1 MPETQGIHY
10 QITGDASS
18 FTAELNRAASA
29 LEAFAAKSVDLK
41 AKEAALKE
49 NISSLTKEI
58 EKKQQA
64 LTKAEKKLSQ
74 YNEGSNKNKKSAEA
88 LKSKITELKG
98 EIDKLTTSLSTNKSK
113 LESVSSAQARTAQQV
128 KSTYE
133 QIERLSNSYEQNSH
147 AATQNKNA
155 NESVVSSL
163 KSGITAIKGFALGY
177 AGKTLYNALI
187 GSNAEFEQYL
197 TSFEVLLQS
206 SEKAEKL
213 ISDLDKLGA
222 ATPFELPDLTKASE
236 QLLAFGTAEED
247 VMTRLNQLGDL
258 SKGKADILERITL
271 AYGRMQAKGKVS
283 LEELN
288 MMTEAGV
295 PIIKELANQLNITTD
310 ALFSKIT
317 KGEINIKNI
326 NKAMESMTGEGG
338 QFFGMMEKQSQT
350 MEGLLSTAS
359 DNINMALRD
368 IGSGAF
374 EALKDEVSGALA
386 ELQRMQN
393 DGSLKEFA
401 SGVGD
406 QIAVVVNIM
415 SWLAKTAYNL
425 RHVLLIGAK
434 AWIMY
439 KVAAMAIT
447 AINTIK
453 GVIEGVKKSITA
465 LSAAKTGEITVGKVL
480 QSQTLAEA
488 LSIET
493 ETAAEVSNTTA
504 KNANKAATTGL
515 TVAQKGLNA
524 ALASNPLGLAVAGL
538 TLVVSAV
545 LAVKNAINQA
555 KEEQQRAAIQAGED
569 AQNQAK
575 EVSDLVKEYKELA
588 KAGDWDNS
596 SRERAREIQQR
607 LKELVGDEVQGLDDG
622 NKKLEERLDILD
634 DIQAKNARD
643 NSSKLWDAEQA
654 AGEKLYDQIYWK
666 NFWGNLGQ
674 VSFAP
679 GDNKQLK
686 KLFEDSGAFRK
697 SDIRG
702 GITSFNFVT
711 DSEDKFH
718 EFLDKY
724 PKLIELK
731 KKLYDQNLA
740 DADAYKDLSKIISE
754 YAENYNNYISSL
766 EAWQKNEAFVNL
778 ADYMKSNDID
788 SQEAFDTYINGVKE
802 SSEYSKQYKDILIDV
817 ANNAFPQFSG
827 AAQEAGEK
835 AKGAGDD
842 TKKSIG
848 EMIDSLKTVGDSLSS
863 LNEAQAELNKN
874 GKLNVSTISEIKE
887 KFAGLGSGLDEY
899 INRLVKANGNS
910 AETKKIF
917 SEMTDALIEQTF
929 STEDLAEADVNL
941 IAQML
946 KEAGV
951 SDSLT
956 TATKLVNKAKKET
969 ELATLNFSAS
979 TEDEIK
985 KLFSEAET
993 LGIAKGKII
1002 ELLKQ
1007 KIAVNQTQIKTQS
1020 DIDEIIAM
1028 ANAAGATA
1036 TTLQRLAAVKAA
1048 LAEETAGAA
1057 KSNDMSGWRGLGG
1070 KSAYDFGQSDRNKS
1084 LIEKLRNGEFNFEWE
1099 PLKASDYYSGS
1110 SGASYSGNT
1119 GSGKS
1124 GSKSSS
1130 KSTAASDFK
1139 KSKQKEDDKLARQ
1152 LELDLGYD
1160 RISEE
1165 EYNAGQ
1171 RQRAHNYRVWAD
1183 EAKTN
1188 SKLTYEEQLEI
1199 YEDFIAKAED
1209 LEVNA
1214 YKKDKSLREKKISEE
1229 KKDYED
1235 LAKSRTEDFNQRTET
1250 SNEWISGVVSKKL
1263 YNEAYEGYERMR
1275 TYTNEFYNGEKQKLK
1290 EAYEAGLYTQEEY
1303 NKKANDLAKDH
1314 AADIAKI
1321 NSSEKD
1327 TQDGEFDNYISTA
1340 KQYIS
1345 DRNFYNDWDLYND
1358 NEQSAWTRVFAKIDE
1373 FRDKGIEAEKW
1384 MPALAEISKTFYQT
1398 EYDKMQKA
1406 AENEK
1411 EALKEK
1417 YKTQYEMK
1425 KAAAEKELELAKSKA
1440 EKEKET
1446 INETA
1451 DNEIKRIDELIAKR
1465 KEAREDADY
1474 DLKLSRLRLKLEYEN
1489 DEDNRRALEKEIK
1502 NLEKQRDDTLFDRQM
1517 EKLKEEAES
1526 KRDAALAK
1534 ADKKLKEAETKAD
1547 RAKKH
1552 AENKYNMQLED
1563 DSVIA
1568 AIIKNKLNFG
1578 AYEEIA
1584 NSFGAEYDDSLKR
1597 GIQAILSAVNS
1608 VTSPESGNSYD
1619 YSKTSKTYNLY
1630 ANFKN
1635 ASTPAQTVKALRK
1648 LIEQIE
1654 LEARM

>member
-1 MPETQGIHY
+1 MSETQGIHY

-29 LEAFAAKSVDLK
+29 LEAFAAKSGDLK

-49 NISSLTKEI
+49 DISSLTKEI

-271 AYGRMQAKGKVS
+271 AYGKMQAKGKVS

-326 NKAMESMTGEGG
+326 NKAMEAMTGEGG

-406 QIAVVVNIM
+406 QIAVVVNVM

-425 RHVLLIGAK
+425 RHVLLIGAN
-434 AWIMY
+434 AWIAY
-439 KVAAMAIT
+439 KGAAMAIT

-493 ETAAEVSNTTA
+493 ETAAEVSNTAA

-538 TLVVSAV
+538 MLVVSAV

-588 KAGDWDNS
+588 KSGSLDNS

-622 NKKLEERLDILD
+622 NKKLEEKNKLLD
-634 DIQAKNARD
+634 DALAKQARNNKTQYY
-643 NSSKLWDAEQA
+643 DAAKASEN
-654 AGEKLYDQIYWK
+654 EL
-666 NFWGNLGQ
+666 NEL
-674 VSFAP
+674 
-679 GDNKQLK
+679 LK
-686 KLFEDSGAFRK
+686 KERKGNSGLGAFNP
-697 SDIRG
+697 S
-702 GITSFNFVT
+702 T
-711 DSEDKFH
+711 
-718 EFLDKY
+718 
-724 PKLIELK
+724 IEMHNLLK
-731 KKLYDQNLA
+731 KYSDVFTLTENENNLF
-740 DADAYKDLSKIISE
+740 SI
-754 YAENYNNYISSL
+754 
-766 EAWQKNEAFVNL
+766 Q
-778 ADYMKSNDID
+778 
-788 SQEAFDTYINGVKE
+788 
-802 SSEYSKQYKDILIDV
+802 
-817 ANNAFPQFSG
+817 ANNAEKLLAIYPRLKEAHTEMLEKGMQESDEYQKISEIMGKTRDKTEALINAKERLAKNNATIEVASQHISSQKQFNEYIASVDMAIDKTDEEKKLLKEVSTDIYPQYATVIK
-827 AAQEAGEK
+827 AAADGISETAI
-835 AKGAGDD
+835 A
-842 TKKSIG
+842 TST
-848 EMIDSLKTVGDSLSS
+848 MIDSLKTVGDSLSS

-929 STEDLAEADVNL
+929 STEELAEADVNL

-951 SDSLT
+951 SDSLA

-985 KLFSEAET
+985 KLFSEAEA

-1036 TTLQRLAAVKAA
+1036 STLQRLAIAKNA
-1048 LAEETAGAA
+1048 LNSKKPQELL
-1057 KSNDMSGWRGLGG
+1057 GL
-1070 KSAYDFGQSDRNKS
+1070 KTLPSPTKTQHNFSEIDQSEG
-1084 LIEKLRNGEFNFEWE
+1084 EKIYKDIINGRFNFEWE

-1119 GSGKS
+1119 GSGKN

-1171 RQRAHNYRVWAD
+1171 LQRAHNYRVWAD

-1235 LAKSRTEDFNQRTET
+1235 LAKSRTDEFEQRTET

-1263 YNEAYEGYERMR
+1263 YDEAYEGYERMR
-1275 TYTNEFYNGEKQKLK
+1275 AYTNEFYNGEKQKLK

-1440 EKEKET
+1440 EKEKEA

-1517 EKLKEEAES
+1517 EKLKEEAEN

>member
-1 MPETQGIHY
+1 MSETQGIHY

-29 LEAFAAKSVDLK
+29 LEAFAAKSGDLK

-74 YNEGSNKNKKSAEA
+74 YNEGSNKNKKSTDA

-155 NESVVSSL
+155 NESVLSSL
-163 KSGITAIKGFALGY
+163 KSGITAIKGFALSY

-271 AYGRMQAKGKVS
+271 AYGKMQAKGKVS

-326 NKAMESMTGEGG
+326 NKAMESMTSEGG

-359 DNINMALRD
+359 ANINMALRD

-425 RHVLLIGAK
+425 RHVLLIGAN
-434 AWIMY
+434 AWIAY
-439 KVAAMAIT
+439 KVAAMGIT
-447 AINTIK
+447 AFNTIK

-493 ETAAEVSNTTA
+493 ETAAEVSNTA
-504 KNANKAATTGL
+504 EKNANKAATTGL

-643 NSSKLWDAEQA
+643 NSSTLWDAEQA
-654 AGEKLYDQIYWK
+654 AGAELQKLIGKGD
-666 NFWGNLGQ
+666 
-674 VSFAP
+674 SFYITASSASAQAR
-679 GDNKQLK
+679 KMLI
-686 KLFEDSGAFRK
+686 DSGLFYRDIVGNNAQ
-697 SDIRG
+697 SDKF
-702 GITSFNFVT
+702 TLNL
-711 DSEDKFH
+711 DSKEQDEFH

-724 PKLIELK
+724 PKLIALK
-731 KKLYDQNLA
+731 KELYEQNLQE
-740 DADAYKDLSKIISE
+740 SKEYEELANIISKYE
-754 YAENYNNYISSL
+754 EKYNSYIKTL

-788 SQEAFDTYINGVKE
+788 SQEAFDTYING
-802 SSEYSKQYKDILIDV
+802 SKGILRI
-817 ANNAFPQFSG
+817 
-827 AAQEAGEK
+827 
-835 AKGAGDD
+835 
-842 TKKSIG
+842 
-848 EMIDSLKTVGDSLSS
+848 LKTV
-863 LNEAQAELNKN
+863 
-874 GKLNVSTISEIKE
+874 
-887 KFAGLGSGLDEY
+887 
-899 INRLVKANGNS
+899 
-910 AETKKIF
+910 
-917 SEMTDALIEQTF
+917 
-929 STEDLAEADVNL
+929 
-941 IAQML
+941 
-946 KEAGV
+946 
-951 SDSLT
+951 
-956 TATKLVNKAKKET
+956 
-969 ELATLNFSAS
+969 
-979 TEDEIK
+979 
-985 KLFSEAET
+985 
-993 LGIAKGKII
+993 
-1002 ELLKQ
+1002 
-1007 KIAVNQTQIKTQS
+1007 
-1020 DIDEIIAM
+1020 
-1028 ANAAGATA
+1028 
-1036 TTLQRLAAVKAA
+1036 
-1048 LAEETAGAA
+1048 
-1057 KSNDMSGWRGLGG
+1057 
-1070 KSAYDFGQSDRNKS
+1070 
-1084 LIEKLRNGEFNFEWE
+1084 
-1099 PLKASDYYSGS
+1099 
-1110 SGASYSGNT
+1110 
-1119 GSGKS
+1119 
-1124 GSKSSS
+1124 
-1130 KSTAASDFK
+1130 
-1139 KSKQKEDDKLARQ
+1139 
-1152 LELDLGYD
+1152 
-1160 RISEE
+1160 
-1165 EYNAGQ
+1165 
-1171 RQRAHNYRVWAD
+1171 
-1183 EAKTN
+1183 
-1188 SKLTYEEQLEI
+1188 
-1199 YEDFIAKAED
+1199 
-1209 LEVNA
+1209 
-1214 YKKDKSLREKKISEE
+1214 
-1229 KKDYED
+1229 
-1235 LAKSRTEDFNQRTET
+1235 
-1250 SNEWISGVVSKKL
+1250 
-1263 YNEAYEGYERMR
+1263 
-1275 TYTNEFYNGEKQKLK
+1275 
-1290 EAYEAGLYTQEEY
+1290 
-1303 NKKANDLAKDH
+1303 
-1314 AADIAKI
+1314 
-1321 NSSEKD
+1321 
-1327 TQDGEFDNYISTA
+1327 
-1340 KQYIS
+1340 
-1345 DRNFYNDWDLYND
+1345 
-1358 NEQSAWTRVFAKIDE
+1358 
-1373 FRDKGIEAEKW
+1373 
-1384 MPALAEISKTFYQT
+1384 
-1398 EYDKMQKA
+1398 
-1406 AENEK
+1406 
-1411 EALKEK
+1411 
-1417 YKTQYEMK
+1417 
-1425 KAAAEKELELAKSKA
+1425 
-1440 EKEKET
+1440 
-1446 INETA
+1446 
-1451 DNEIKRIDELIAKR
+1451 
-1465 KEAREDADY
+1465 
-1474 DLKLSRLRLKLEYEN
+1474 
-1489 DEDNRRALEKEIK
+1489 
-1502 NLEKQRDDTLFDRQM
+1502 
-1517 EKLKEEAES
+1517 
-1526 KRDAALAK
+1526 
-1534 ADKKLKEAETKAD
+1534 
-1547 RAKKH
+1547 
-1552 AENKYNMQLED
+1552 
-1563 DSVIA
+1563 
-1568 AIIKNKLNFG
+1568 
-1578 AYEEIA
+1578 
-1584 NSFGAEYDDSLKR
+1584 
-1597 GIQAILSAVNS
+1597 
-1608 VTSPESGNSYD
+1608 
-1619 YSKTSKTYNLY
+1619 
-1630 ANFKN
+1630 
-1635 ASTPAQTVKALRK
+1635 
-1648 LIEQIE
+1648 
-1654 LEARM
+1654 

>member
-1 MPETQGIHY
+1 MSETQGIHY

-29 LEAFAAKSVDLK
+29 LEAFAAKSGDLK

-98 EIDKLTTSLSTNKSK
+98 EIDKLTTSLSANKSK

-271 AYGRMQAKGKVS
+271 AYGKMQAKGKVS

-326 NKAMESMTGEGG
+326 NKAMEAMTGEGG

-406 QIAVVVNIM
+406 QIAVVVNVM
-415 SWLAKTAYNL
+415 SWLAKTVYNL
-425 RHVLLIGAK
+425 RHVLLIGAN
-434 AWIMY
+434 AWIAY
-439 KVAAMAIT
+439 KGAAMVAT
-447 AINTIK
+447 TFKVLK
-453 GVIEGVKKSITA
+453 GVLDGVKKSVTA
-465 LSAAKTGEITVGKVL
+465 LSAAKKGQITIGKVL
-480 QSQTLAEA
+480 KSQTLAEM
-488 LSIET
+488 LNLKL
-493 ETAAEVSNTTA
+493 ETAAEEENTAA
-504 KNANKAATTGL
+504 KNKNKAATTGAA
-515 TVAQKGLNA
+515 VAQKGFNA
-524 ALASNPLGLAVAGL
+524 VLKTHPAALAVAGL
-538 TLVVSAV
+538 MLVVSAV

-643 NSSKLWDAEQA
+643 NSSTLWDAEQA
-654 AGEKLYDQIYWK
+654 AGAELQKLIGKGD
-666 NFWGNLGQ
+666 
-674 VSFAP
+674 SFYITASSASAQAR
-679 GDNKQLK
+679 KMLI
-686 KLFEDSGAFRK
+686 DSGLFYRDIVGNNVQ
-697 SDIRG
+697 SDKF
-702 GITSFNFVT
+702 TLNL
-711 DSEDKFH
+711 DSKEQDEFH

-724 PKLIELK
+724 PKLIALK
-731 KKLYDQNLA
+731 KELYEQNLQE
-740 DADAYKDLSKIISE
+740 SKEYEELANIISKYE
-754 YAENYNNYISSL
+754 EKYNSYIKTL

-848 EMIDSLKTVGDSLSS
+848 EMIDSLKTVGDSLSA

-929 STEDLAEADVNL
+929 STEELAEADVNL

-951 SDSLT
+951 SDSLAV
-956 TATKLVNKAKKET
+956 ATKLVNKAKKET

-985 KLFSEAET
+985 KLFSEAEAF
-993 LGIAKGKII
+993 GIAKEKII

-1036 TTLQRLAAVKAA
+1036 STLQRLAAVKAA

-1070 KSAYDFGQSDRNKS
+1070 KSPYDFGHSGRNKS

-1229 KKDYED
+1229 KKGYED

-1373 FRDKGIEAEKW
+1373 FRNKGIEAEKW

-1411 EALKEK
+1411 ETLKEK

-1440 EKEKET
+1440 EKEKEA

>member
-1 MPETQGIHY
+1 MSETQGIHY

-29 LEAFAAKSVDLK
+29 LEAFAAKSGDLK

-113 LESVSSAQARTAQQV
+113 LESVSSAQARVAQQV

-147 AATQNKNA
+147 AATQNKNV

-163 KSGITAIKGFALGY
+163 KSGITAIKGFALSY

-326 NKAMESMTGEGG
+326 NKAMEAMTGEGG

-406 QIAVVVNIM
+406 QIAVVVNVM

-425 RHVLLIGAK
+425 RHVLLIGAN
-434 AWIMY
+434 AWIAY
-439 KVAAMAIT
+439 KVAAMGVT
-447 AINTIK
+447 AWNTIK
-453 GVIEGVKKSITA
+453 GVIDGVKKSITA

-493 ETAAEVSNTTA
+493 ETAAEVSNTAA

-538 TLVVSAV
+538 ALVVSAV

-622 NKKLEERLDILD
+622 NKKLEERLNILD
-634 DIQAKNARD
+634 DIQTKNARD
-643 NSSKLWDAEQA
+643 NSSTLWDAEQA
-654 AGEKLYDQIYWK
+654 AGEKLYGQFK
-666 NFWGNLGQ
+666 NKYLFDSIWVNENDEQ
-674 VSFAP
+674 A
-679 GDNKQLK
+679 K
-686 KLFEDSGAFRK
+686 KIKDMFRNSGAFYDHASAGRDRFDFG
-697 SDIRG
+697 SSNMDNLFG
-702 GITSFNFVT
+702 
-711 DSEDKFH
+711 D
-718 EFLDKY
+718 FLNKY
-724 PKLIELK
+724 PKLIALK
-731 KKLYDQNLA
+731 KELYDQNLA
-740 DADAYKDLSKIISE
+740 DTDAYKELSKVVSK
-754 YAENYNNYISSL
+754 YAENYNNYIASL
-766 EAWQKNEAFVNL
+766 EAWQKNEAFINL
-778 ADYMKSNDID
+778 ADYMKSNDINN
-788 SQEAFDTYINGVKE
+788 QESFDKYINSIKE
-802 SSEYSKQYKDILIDV
+802 SSDYSAQYKDILIDV
-817 ANNAFPQFSG
+817 ANNAFPQFSK
-827 AAQEAGEK
+827 AAKDASEET
-835 AKGAGDD
+835 KGAGE
-842 TKKSIG
+842 SIKTAG
-848 EMIDSLKTVGDSLSS
+848 EMIDSLKNVGDSLSS

-910 AETKKIF
+910 EETKKIF

-929 STEDLAEADVNL
+929 STEDLANADVNL

-951 SDSLT
+951 SNSLAV
-956 TATKLVNKAKKET
+956 ATKLVNDAKAEAKIET
-969 ELATLNFSAS
+969 FNFANATA
-979 TEDEIK
+979 DEVN
-985 KLFSEAET
+985 KLFSEMEA
-993 LGIAKGKII
+993 LGMTRDNIIAVIREKIN
-1002 ELLKQ
+1002 LNMQ
-1007 KIAVNQTQIKTQS
+1007 KIKTKD

-1028 ANAAGATA
+1028 ANAAGASA
-1036 TTLQRLAAVKAA
+1036 DALKQLA
-1048 LAEETAGAA
+1048 LAKNALNSKKPQELLGLKTFPAGAQ
-1057 KSNDMSGWRGLGG
+1057 
-1070 KSAYDFGQSDRNKS
+1070 YDFSGTDKS
-1084 LIEKLRNGEFNFEWE
+1084 EGEKIYKDIINGRFDFGFT

-1235 LAKSRTEDFNQRTET
+1235 LAKSRTDEFEQRTET

-1263 YNEAYEGYERMR
+1263 YDEAYEGYERMR
-1275 TYTNEFYNGEKQKLK
+1275 AYTNEFYNGKKQKLK

-1440 EKEKET
+1440 EKEKEA

-1584 NSFGAEYDDSLKR
+1584 NSFGTEYDDSLKR

>member
-1 MPETQGIHY
+1 MSETQGIHY

-29 LEAFAAKSVDLK
+29 LEAFAAKSGDLK

-74 YNEGSNKNKKSAEA
+74 YNEGSNKNKKSTDA

-155 NESVVSSL
+155 NESVLSSL
-163 KSGITAIKGFALGY
+163 KSGITAIKGFALSY

-213 ISDLDKLGA
+213 ISDLDKLKA

-236 QLLAFGTAEED
+236 QLLTFGTAEED

-271 AYGRMQAKGKVS
+271 AYGKMQAKGKVS

-326 NKAMESMTGEGG
+326 NKAMESMTSEGG

-425 RHVLLIGAK
+425 RHVLLIGAN
-434 AWIMY
+434 AWIAY
-439 KVAAMAIT
+439 KVAAMGIT
-447 AINTIK
+447 AFNTIK

-480 QSQTLAEA
+480 QSQTLAEV

-493 ETAAEVSNTTA
+493 ETAAEVSNTA
-504 KNANKAATTGL
+504 EKNANKAATTGL

-643 NSSKLWDAEQA
+643 NSSTLWDAEQA
-654 AGEKLYDQIYWK
+654 AGAELQKLIGKGD
-666 NFWGNLGQ
+666 
-674 VSFAP
+674 SFYITASSASAQAR
-679 GDNKQLK
+679 KMLI
-686 KLFEDSGAFRK
+686 DSGLFYR
-697 SDIRG
+697 DIVG
-702 GITSFNFVT
+702 NNVPNDKFTLNL
-711 DSEDKFH
+711 DSKEQDEFH

-724 PKLIELK
+724 PKLIALK
-731 KKLYDQNLA
+731 KELYEQNLQE
-740 DADAYKDLSKIISE
+740 SKEYEELANIISKYE
-754 YAENYNNYISSL
+754 EKYNSYIKTL

-848 EMIDSLKTVGDSLSS
+848 EMIDSLKTVGDSLSA

-929 STEDLAEADVNL
+929 STEELAEADVNL

-951 SDSLT
+951 SNWLA
-956 TATKLVNKAKKET
+956 TATRIVNNAKLDTKIETFNLTKA
-969 ELATLNFSAS
+969 

-985 KLFSEAET
+985 KLFSEAEA

-1214 YKKDKSLREKKISEE
+1214 YKKDKSLREKKVSEE

-1250 SNEWISGVVSKKL
+1250 SNEWISGVISKKL

-1425 KAAAEKELELAKSKA
+1425 KATAEKELELAKSKA

>member
-163 KSGITAIKGFALGY
+163 KSGITAIKGFVLGY

-206 SEKAEKL
+206 SKKAEKL

-271 AYGRMQAKGKVS
+271 AYGKMQAKGKVS

-401 SGVGD
+401 SDVGD
-406 QIAVVVNIM
+406 QIAVVVNVM

-425 RHVLLIGAK
+425 RHVLLIGAN

-439 KVAAMAIT
+439 KVAAMGVT
-447 AINTIK
+447 AFNTIK
-453 GVIEGVKKSITA
+453 GVIEGVKKSIAA

-493 ETAAEVSNTTA
+493 ETAAEVSNTAA

-538 TLVVSAV
+538 ALVGTAIYGVISAV
-545 LAVKNAINQA
+545 NKA
-555 KEEQQRAAIQAGED
+555 KEEQRRAAIQAGED
-569 AQNQAK
+569 AQAHAQ
-575 EVSDLVKEYKELA
+575 EVDELIKEYKELA

-596 SRERAREIQQR
+596 TRERAREIQKR
-607 LKELVGDEVQGLDDG
+607 LTELVGGEVTGLDNG
-622 NKKLEERLDILD
+622 NKKLEERLNILD
-634 DIQAKNARD
+634 EIQEKTARD
-643 NSSKLWDAEQA
+643 SKADLYAAEQA
-654 AGEKLYDQIYWK
+654 AGKELHSQFWANGSIGQIWIK
-666 NFWGNLGQ
+666 ETGETAEQIRELFKQTGIFVNDDTGG
-674 VSFAP
+674 AR
-679 GDNKQLK
+679 NK
-686 KLFEDSGAFRK
+686 FDAMF
-697 SDIRG
+697 
-702 GITSFNFVT
+702 FNYG
-711 DSEDKFH
+711 DKFH

-724 PKLIELK
+724 PKLIELRK
-731 KKLYDQNLA
+731 QMI
-740 DADAYKDLSKIISE
+740 DAGLQETETYKQLSDIVEKYS
-754 YAENYNNYISSL
+754 AKYN
-766 EAWQKNEAFVNL
+766 
-778 ADYMKSNDID
+778 DYMKALEAYQTNEAKVHLFDYLKKEDID
-788 SQEAFDTYINGVKE
+788 SQEAFDTYIDGVKA

-817 ANNAFPQFSG
+817 ANNAYPQFSG
-827 AAQEAGEK
+827 AAQDAADSAKYFGEK
-835 AKGAGDD
+835 TA
-842 TKKSIG
+842 G
-848 EMIDSLKTVGDSLSS
+848 EMIDSLKTVGDSLSA

-929 STEDLAEADVNL
+929 STEDLANADVNL

-985 KLFSEAET
+985 KLFSEAEA

-1214 YKKDKSLREKKISEE
+1214 YKKDKSLREKKVSEE

-1250 SNEWISGVVSKKL
+1250 SNEWISGVISKKL

-1425 KAAAEKELELAKSKA
+1425 KAAAEKELELAKFKA
-1440 EKEKET
+1440 EKEKEA